1 VRFATVCNCLILI
14 QPERESGRWRFCRK
28 CQARL
33 RKKGLRFMADGRVR
47 ERKRP

>member
-1 VRFATVCNCLILI
+1 MRHHTVCDCLMLT
-14 QPERESGRWRFCRK
+14 QPEHGRWRFCRK

-47 ERKRP
+47 EKRP